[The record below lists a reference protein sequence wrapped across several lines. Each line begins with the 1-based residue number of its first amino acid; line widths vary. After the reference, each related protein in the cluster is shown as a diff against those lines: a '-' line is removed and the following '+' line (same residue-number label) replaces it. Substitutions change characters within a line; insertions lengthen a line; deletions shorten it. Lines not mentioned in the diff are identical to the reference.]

1 MRARDDAPGN
11 KESVALVLASSQAP
25 SIQLAPTLNSPDAE
39 LVRRARAG
47 DTWAEEAVYRRYAAR
62 ILALSK
68 RLLGDAAEAED
79 ATQETFVTAFAA
91 WHKLRDPHR
100 LQQWLIQIA
109 VSRAH
114 RRFRRRR
121 LLNAL
126 GFKDPGSDASLYA
139 LARPDCPHEARVEL
153 ALISKALDRLSAA
166 ERIAWILRHV
176 EGMSLEETANEV
188 GCSLAT
194 AKRRI
199 ARASARIERFL
210 QGSVP

>member
-1 MRARDDAPGN
+1 MKLSTKRSRDRVATDSESAP
-11 KESVALVLASSQAP
+11 
-25 SIQLAPTLNSPDAE
+25 IQLAPTLNASDAE
-39 LVRRARAG
+39 LVRRARGG
-47 DTWAEEAVYRRYAAR
+47 DAWAEEAVYRRYAAR

-79 ATQETFVTAFAA
+79 ATQETFVAAFAG
-91 WHKLRDPHR
+91 WKKLRDPDR

-121 LLNAL
+121 LLSAL
-126 GFKDPGSDASLYA
+126 GFQELGSDASLHA
-139 LARPDCPHEARVEL
+139 LARPDCPQELRVEL
-153 ALISKALDRLSAA
+153 ALIGRALDRLSPG
-166 ERIAWILRHV
+166 ERIAWVLRHV
-176 EGMSLEETANEV
+176 EGMSLEETAHES

-199 ARASARIERFL
+199 ARAAARIERFL
-210 QGSVP
+210 QGSTR